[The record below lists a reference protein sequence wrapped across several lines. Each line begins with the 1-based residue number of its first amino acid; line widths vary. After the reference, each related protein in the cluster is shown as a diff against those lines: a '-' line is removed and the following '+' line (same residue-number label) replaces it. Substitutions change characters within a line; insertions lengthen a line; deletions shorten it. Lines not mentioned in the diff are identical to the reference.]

1 MSIITARGLGNLFRW
16 LVKDGIALFNPFLY
30 PNVTL
35 DSFPECDIEQVR
47 VSSLY

>member
-1 MSIITARGLGNLFRW
+1 MSIITVRGLGNLFGW
-16 LVKDGIALFNPFLY
+16 LVKGGIALFNPFLY
-30 PNVTL
+30 PNVTP